1 MKNKMKVIKIKN
13 EYEIKFVNVNVG
25 ESAKSDSK

>member
-25 ESAKSDSK
+25 EGAKSDSK